1 MNSGFASR
9 WTVATCVLGVAMI
22 CELACADC
30 GSIPFWSPVQTAR
43 QTTLEE
49 RLDGGKDV
57 KFDPLKVVVYEPG
70 QRGIIL
76 WNGARETLLL
86 STEIRVSGAASLLEV
101 IPFPSEPTAQLG
113 DFEMFQK
120 MQRLLIEKTMWRVAS
135 GGAKGLSAAVPEDA
149 ARITFSEKMGA
160 HDISVVR
167 VDRPEYFL
175 EWTMNFMREKQ
186 AVNPQ
191 VDPKF
196 VDIIED
202 YLSRN
207 FQWFVFDTIDA
218 SDSLKSKEPIEY
230 QFATDS
236 VYYPLQ
242 ISSLE
247 KGRTMVDLLLVTP
260 QPVSTYEKLEFA
272 VKRDK
277 GVDLTHQE
285 LAGVSGPWAQFMG
298 PGGHSMQRVYI
309 RGRLGDMRRDFIVR

>member
-9 WTVATCVLGVAMI
+9 GAVWACLLGVATVWGT
-22 CELACADC
+22 AFADC
-30 GSIPFWSPVQTAR
+30 GSIPFSSPLRIVR
-43 QTTLEE
+43 NMTLEE

-76 WNGARETLLL
+76 WNGTRETLLL

-135 GGAKGLSAAVPEDA
+135 GGGKGLAAGVPEDA
-149 ARITFSEKMGA
+149 ARVTFSEKMGA

-167 VDRPEYFL
+167 VDRPEYFV
-175 EWTMNFMREKQ
+175 EWTMNFMRAQQ

-207 FQWFVFDTIDA
+207 FQWFVFDSIDA
-218 SDSLKSKEPIEY
+218 SDTLQSKEPIEY

-242 ISSLE
+242 ISTLE
-247 KGRTMVDLLLVTP
+247 EGPTVVDLLLVTP
-260 QPVSTYEKLEFA
+260 QPVSTYDKLEFA

-277 GVDLTHQE
+277 GVDLSPQE

-298 PGGHSMQRVYI
+298 PGAHSMQRVYI